1 MGQSFPGKLL
11 VEVSESKIKE
21 LFIFLHIKDNA
32 TIFIWQGIALP
43 GLFSLQIASLRENPL
58 KICKAVRNE
67 EPTMRSW
74 ERQWNC
80 VRQCETMRVE
90 RSVSIWPGR
99 ITRVERFDWMG
110 FGVKDI
116 QKCKQ
121 ISAEKLFYMFLNFE
135 MKH

>member
-11 VEVSESKIKE
+11 VEVSESKITE

-67 EPTMRSW
+67 EPTMWLW
-74 ERQWNC
+74 ER
-80 VRQCETMRVE
+80 
-90 RSVSIWPGR
+90 
-99 ITRVERFDWMG
+99 
-110 FGVKDI
+110 
-116 QKCKQ
+116 
-121 ISAEKLFYMFLNFE
+121 
-135 MKH
+135 